1 MFSYLSS
8 GMWFGLKYTN
18 VVMNY
23 DPLAQRGILSLY
35 RDAHLKAES
44 GSVTEK
50 QKHKT
55 QRRADW
61 PEKSK
66 VKSVC
71 SDPVT

>member
-1 MFSYLSS
+1 MFSFLSS
-8 GMWFGLKYTN
+8 GMWFGLKYTR

-23 DPLAQRGILSLY
+23 DPLAQHSILSLY
-35 RDAHLKAES
+35 RDAHITAES

-55 QRRADW
+55 QRQGDW

-66 VKSVC
+66 VESVC